1 MDMLKD
7 ETKFEVINLG
17 VSGRTMMKTGDFPY
31 WNEQA
36 YQDALNSEADIVV
49 MMLGTND
56 SKIFQWNRKQ
66 YHNDYI
72 EMVKNMKNLP
82 SKPEIYL
89 MVPPP
94 LYQDGAYQMQ

>member
-7 ETKFEVINLG
+7 NTKFEVINLG
-17 VSGRTMMKTGDFPY
+17 LGGRTMMKTGDSPY

-56 SKIFQWNRKQ
+56 SKN
-66 YHNDYI
+66 Y
-72 EMVKNMKNLP
+72 
-82 SKPEIYL
+82 
-89 MVPPP
+89 
-94 LYQDGAYQMQ
+94 

>member
-7 ETKFEVINLG
+7 ENKFEVINLG

-36 YQDALNSEADIVV
+36 YQDALNSEADIVI

-56 SKIFQWNRKQ
+56 
-66 YHNDYI
+66 
-72 EMVKNMKNLP
+72 
-82 SKPEIYL
+82 
-89 MVPPP
+89 
-94 LYQDGAYQMQ
+94 